1 MSDDFDSTDDST
13 ADNDDDPRYLVLE
26 AEQLS
31 AKALRGLVEEFASRD
46 GTDYGA
52 SEKTLEQKV
61 AIVVKQLESGDV
73 RIVFD
78 RDEERANLVL
88 ARELDEDLLV

>member
-1 MSDDFDSTDDST
+1 MSDEFEGRDE
-13 ADNDDDPRYLVLE
+13 PRYLRLE

-31 AKALRGLVEEFASRD
+31 PVALNGLVEEFASRD

-61 AIVVKQLESGDV
+61 AIVVKQLDSGDV
-73 RIVFD
+73 CIVFD

-88 ARELDEDLLV
+88 ARELDDALVG

>member
-1 MSDDFDSTDDST
+1 MPSGSDEFDERDE
-13 ADNDDDPRYLVLE
+13 PRFLRLE

-31 AKALRGLVEEFASRD
+31 AKALTGLVEEFASRD

-61 AIVVKQLESGDV
+61 AIVVRQLDAGEV
-73 RIVFD
+73 CIVFD

-88 ARELDEDLLV
+88 ARELDDDLVG

>member
-1 MSDDFDSTDDST
+1 MSDDFNRTHDSTDDS
-13 ADNDDDPRYLVLE
+13 DDDPRYLVLD
-26 AEQLS
+26 AQQLS
-31 AKALRGLVEEFASRD
+31 EDALRGLVEEFASRD

-61 AIVVKQLESGDV
+61 AIVVKQLESGHV
-73 RIVFD
+73 RVVFD

-88 ARELDEDLLV
+88 ARELDEELLA

>member
-1 MSDDFDSTDDST
+1 MSDDFDRTDDST

-52 SEKTLEQKV
+52 
-61 AIVVKQLESGDV
+61 
-73 RIVFD
+73 
-78 RDEERANLVL
+78 
-88 ARELDEDLLV
+88 LLC

>member
-1 MSDDFDSTDDST
+1 MSDDFDRTHDSIEE
-13 ADNDDDPRYLVLE
+13 NDDDPRYLVLD
-26 AEQLS
+26 AQQLS
-31 AKALRGLVEEFASRD
+31 EDALRGLVEEFASRD

-61 AIVVKQLESGDV
+61 AIVVKQLESGHV
-73 RIVFD
+73 RVVFD

-88 ARELDEDLLV
+88 ARELDEELLA

>member
-1 MSDDFDSTDDST
+1 
-13 ADNDDDPRYLVLE
+13 
-26 AEQLS
+26 
-31 AKALRGLVEEFASRD
+31 VEEFASRD

-52 SEKTLEQKV
+52 SEMTLEQKV

-88 ARELDEDLLV
+88 ARELDDDLLL

>member
-1 MSDDFDSTDDST
+1 M
-13 ADNDDDPRYLVLE
+13 
-26 AEQLS
+26 
-31 AKALRGLVEEFASRD
+31 
-46 GTDYGA
+46 
-52 SEKTLEQKV
+52 TLEQKV

-88 ARELDEDLLV
+88 ARELDDDLLL